1 LRELPEGWE
10 NALPAFKPGDKVA
23 TRQASG
29 VALNAIASEVPWLI
43 GGSADLSESNST
55 MIQGSGS
62 IQRGQYGERYI
73 HFGVREHA
81 MGSILNGLTLHG
93 GLRCF
98 GGTFLIFSDY
108 MRPAIRLAGLMEQPV
123 IYVFTHDSI
132 GLGEDGPTHQPIEQ
146 LMSLRLIPH
155 LEVIRPADAAETAV
169 AWRMAMQRRQGPTAL
184 VLTRQK
190 LPVLEREGQHASA
203 LQAMRG
209 GYVLVEAEVDGHRVA
224 PHVILIGTGSE
235 VHVCLEARA
244 RLAHEGIAA
253 RVVSMPSLTRF
264 LSQPS
269 EYQSEVISPDVP
281 ARVAVEAGATLGW
294 AEVVGSMGEVVG
306 LDRFGASAPGDIVMR
321 ELGFTAE
328 NVAERARDVIAR
340 SNRPSALST
349 FSRV

>member
-1 LRELPEGWE
+1 
-10 NALPAFKPGDKVA
+10 
-23 TRQASG
+23 
-29 VALNAIASEVPWLI
+29 
-43 GGSADLSESNST
+43 
-55 MIQGSGS
+55 
-62 IQRGQYGERYI
+62 
-73 HFGVREHA
+73 
-81 MGSILNGLTLHG
+81 
-93 GLRCF
+93 
-98 GGTFLIFSDY
+98 
-108 MRPAIRLAGLMEQPV
+108 
-123 IYVFTHDSI
+123 
-132 GLGEDGPTHQPIEQ
+132 
-146 LMSLRLIPH
+146 
-155 LEVIRPADAAETAV
+155 
-169 AWRMAMQRRQGPTAL
+169 MAMQRRQGPAAL

-190 LPVLEREGQHASA
+190 LPVLERERQHASA

-244 RLAHEGIAA
+244 RLADDGVAA

-269 EYQSEVISPDVP
+269 EYQNEVILPEVP

-294 AEVVGSMGEVVG
+294 AEVVGPMGEVVG
-306 LDRFGASAPGDIVMR
+306 LDRFGASAPGEIVMR

-328 NVAERARDVIAR
+328 NVAERAREVIAR